1 MKNLKIFFI
10 VAITLPLIFACGS
23 NNKENNQTK
32 IEATSK
38 KVEKIKEGGDFERVE
53 VEELPSPQ
61 LKTNQEIEEAKKEHK
76 VLNKLGIET
85 TQDGKIVIEPKK
97 TKEFFERIAKILA
110 KEGEEFKN
118 KNADLKSEDLGIEA
132 SKDKIIIDTKK
143 TKSFLERLSKDLE
156 EMAEDISKEV
166 DGI

>member
-1 MKNLKIFFI
+1 MKSIRLFFI
-10 VAITLPLIFACGS
+10 LAVTLPLIFACGS
-23 NNKENNQTK
+23 SNKDSNQTK
-32 IEATSK
+32 VEAVSK
-38 KVEKIKEGGDFERVE
+38 VADKKEGGDFERVE
-53 VEELPSPQ
+53 VNELKSPKI
-61 LKTNQEIEEAKKEHK
+61 KTQKEIEEAKREHK

-85 TQDGKIVIEPKK
+85 TDDGKIVIEPKK
-97 TKEFFERIAKILA
+97 TKEFFEKLSKILI